1 MRLPDCRFS
10 RDRRGFSMFDV
21 LITLAIASVLVMI
34 AYPGYVAYKVRA
46 NRAAT
51 QALLI
56 DLANRQQIYMLDARG
71 YASTLADLGASSLPT
86 EVAAY
91 YVVADPVVDNT
102 SSPPNFVISASARA
116 GTIQGRDGDLGINS
130 TGIRSG
136 HW

>member
-1 MRLPDCRFS
+1 
-10 RDRRGFSMFDV
+10 MFDM
-21 LITLAIASVLVMI
+21 LMTLAIASVLVMI

-46 NRAAT
+46 NRVAT

-71 YASTLADLGASSLPT
+71 YASTLADLGAVSLPA

-91 YVVADPVVDNT
+91 YVVADPLVDNAA
-102 SSPPNFVISASARA
+102 SPPSFVISASARA
-116 GTIQGRDGDLGINS
+116 GTIQGRDGDLSINS